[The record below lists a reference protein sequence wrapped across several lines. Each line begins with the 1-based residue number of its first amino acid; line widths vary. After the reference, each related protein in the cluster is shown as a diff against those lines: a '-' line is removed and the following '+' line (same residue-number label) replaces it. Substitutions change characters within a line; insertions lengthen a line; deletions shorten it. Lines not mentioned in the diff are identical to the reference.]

1 LARGFIVRYCKIQNR
16 AVPDISGPTALARAW
31 VRELVNAGEKIRPGF
46 LYEPQVH
53 LPQCALECLV
63 WMQSND
69 PEKYSMLPDI
79 KNLLGNVTGS
89 EPIVLQALSHL
100 SLHRQKD
107 WKYNLELSRINLKAF
122 RLRQGLEE
130 LVLAGENATKAG
142 EEENFHSR
150 LKHLDKKGLL
160 RTALD
165 EVNYA

>member
-1 LARGFIVRYCKIQNR
+1 
-16 AVPDISGPTALARAW
+16 
-31 VRELVNAGEKIRPGF
+31 
-46 LYEPQVH
+46 
-53 LPQCALECLV
+53 
-63 WMQSND
+63 MQSND